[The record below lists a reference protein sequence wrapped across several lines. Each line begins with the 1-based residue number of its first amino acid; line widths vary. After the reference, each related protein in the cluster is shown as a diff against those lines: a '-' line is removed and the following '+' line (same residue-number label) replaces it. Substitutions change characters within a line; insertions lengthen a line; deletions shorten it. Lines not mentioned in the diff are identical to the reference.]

1 MKYLLTAA
9 ALVLV
14 STAAVAAPVAP
25 GNMAAYCRGEASSQ
39 FGTKPMYIKTDK
51 LVRAKN
57 GSYRIKGTADL
68 GTEGKKP
75 FSATTTRRATFCT

>member
-39 FGTKPMYIKTDK
+39 FGTKPMYIKTD
-51 LVRAKN
+51 N
-57 GSYRIKGTADL
+57 
-68 GTEGKKP
+68 
-75 FSATTTRRATFCT
+75 